1 MIEGTV
7 LVTGAAGF
15 IGSHLVELLL
25 QETAC
30 RLVCLD
36 DFNPSYDPA
45 RKRANVAG
53 FAMHPRVRLV
63 EGSFCDPECV
73 QRLFA
78 EEAITHVA
86 HLGAHAGVRA
96 SLAEPLRYER
106 VNVGGTLALLE
117 AVRGR
122 PLERFVL
129 ASSST
134 VYGAGAGVPFQE
146 DAPLGVP
153 LSPYGVSKRAAE
165 LLCLMYWRVHGV
177 PAVCARLFSVYG
189 PRLRPDLALA
199 VFTEAI
205 DSGQP
210 IPLYGDGSVRR
221 DFTHVS
227 DICRGLLAAL
237 ASDAAVGEA
246 VNLGHAQPVAMRV
259 VIECIAAAVGKPA
272 KIDQRPA
279 SPADLPVTCA
289 DLGKARRLLGY
300 EPRVAF
306 EEGVRAYVEWYRQ
319 SAGT

>member
-25 QETAC
+25 RETAC
-30 RLVCLD
+30 RLLCLD

-45 RKRANVAG
+45 RKRANVSG
-53 FAMHPRVRLV
+53 FATHPRVRLI
-63 EGSFCDPECV
+63 EASFCDAAFV
-73 QRLFA
+73 RQLFV

-96 SLAEPLRYER
+96 SLAEPLRYEH

-122 PLERFVL
+122 PLARFLL

-134 VYGAGAGVPFQE
+134 VYGIGAQVPFVE
-146 DAPLGVP
+146 DAPLGIP

-165 LLCLMYWRVHGV
+165 LLCLMYWKVHGV
-177 PAVCARLFSVYG
+177 PCVCARLFSVYG

-199 VFTEAI
+199 VFTQAMEA
-205 DSGQP
+205 GQP

-227 DICRGLLAAL
+227 DVCRGLLAAL
-237 ASDAAVGEA
+237 TAEAAIGEA
-246 VNLGHAQPVAMRV
+246 VNLGHAEPIAMRE
-259 VIECIAAAVGKPA
+259 VIERLSQALGKQP
-272 KIDQRPA
+272 KIDWRPA

-289 DLGKARRLLGY
+289 DLTKARRLLGY
-300 EPRVAF
+300 QPTIRF
-306 EEGVRAYVEWYRQ
+306 EEGVREYVEWRRRTP
-319 SAGT
+319 AG